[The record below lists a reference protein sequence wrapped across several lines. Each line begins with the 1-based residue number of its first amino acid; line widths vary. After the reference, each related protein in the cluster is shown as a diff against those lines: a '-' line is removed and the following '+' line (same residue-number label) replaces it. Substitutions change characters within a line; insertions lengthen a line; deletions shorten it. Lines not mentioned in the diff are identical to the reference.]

1 MERNGLTVFLSAVG
15 LAAAAA
21 CIPLL
26 KNGGMAGAGA
36 LPFAAALVLTVGGTA
51 ALIFGKSEK
60 TKEKPLN
67 LRLTVCMAACVLF
80 CVLLAVGVPFIA
92 AAAVLLY
99 GLTVYCM
106 KGGWLS
112 SIPWTLGFT
121 AAVYAV
127 FGMLFKV
134 L

>member
-1 MERNGLTVFLSAVG
+1 M
-15 LAAAAA
+15 
-21 CIPLL
+21 PL
-26 KNGGMAGAGA
+26 
-36 LPFAAALVLTVGGTA
+36 AAALVLTVGGAA
-51 ALIFGKSEK
+51 ALIFGKGGK

-80 CVLLAVGVPFIA
+80 CVLLMAGVPFIA

-121 AAVYAV
+121 SAVYAV